1 MNEAHVCTGRATL
14 LLCPVTTGRAVSVL
28 DVPLLCMDSSLLSC
42 ATSGDKFLQHVLVE
56 SKKFLA
62 EVKKVI
68 GQVFWR

>member
-1 MNEAHVCTGRATL
+1 MTCARCAFV
-14 LLCPVTTGRAVSVL
+14 
-28 DVPLLCMDSSLLSC
+28 MDSSLLSC
-42 ATSGDKFLQHVLVE
+42 ATSGDKFLQHVPVE